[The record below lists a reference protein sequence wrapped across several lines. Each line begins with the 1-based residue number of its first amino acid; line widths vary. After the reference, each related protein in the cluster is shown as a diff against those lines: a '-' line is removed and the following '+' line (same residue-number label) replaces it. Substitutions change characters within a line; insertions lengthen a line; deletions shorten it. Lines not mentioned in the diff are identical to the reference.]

1 MVVAKLKEGHYENFL
16 VFPFLLAIDGLYSLP
31 IVPLL
36 WWTMALHCCIQ
47 QSKTLNHLST
57 MSDSRVTILLVVF
70 LASVG
75 GLSPSI
81 IIALALGLH
90 FVAMK
95 TFQIELSRTQN
106 SPMHHVS
113 SLPLPVVNR
122 IVTYNFT
129 HICCVLV

>member
-81 IIALALGLH
+81 IIALR
-90 FVAMK
+90 
-95 TFQIELSRTQN
+95 SRT
-106 SPMHHVS
+106 
-113 SLPLPVVNR
+113 SLRGDENLPNR
-122 IVTYNFT
+122 TLADAKFAHASRELPT
-129 HICCVLV
+129 STSC